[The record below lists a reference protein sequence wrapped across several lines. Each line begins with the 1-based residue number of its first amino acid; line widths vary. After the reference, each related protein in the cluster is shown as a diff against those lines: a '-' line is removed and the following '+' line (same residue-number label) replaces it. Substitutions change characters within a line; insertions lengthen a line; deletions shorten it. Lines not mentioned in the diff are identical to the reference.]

1 MSPTRNKI
9 FSKNGGLKGG
19 GKKVLCD
26 ICKTDVEPDQVIHIT
41 GTYYPNKKYKCRDK
55 TRCEQNKR
63 EAAEKK
69 KPTASTSKETGADRR
84 ERQRLQE
91 LSELA
96 RIEYTKKVEEA
107 RVAEEERLARLEE
120 ARVAEEERLARL
132 EEQRLARLEEERLAR
147 LEEER
152 ITRLEE
158 YNELKQDAMI
168 KSIINL
174 LKKQLYMTPLAT
186 VKANREN
193 YIKLWHYMNQFGDSY
208 DPLFPDGKPIDAS
221 INYRRI
227 DYKKQQD
234 RRAFNRIKKYEDAA
248 AESMSDEYSK
258 NRFLGSKILISY
270 NSDSINKNIVKE
282 TGSFL
287 TSPNSIVI
295 HCTTLKRD
303 ENDLHGSVFSKGPP
317 SNFFGHVTV
326 NIVRNL
332 SSDQIDA
339 INNLTRVTGG
349 VKRNATN
356 FEKEDY
362 ELEIGGNIYHYGIM
376 NPTDTAVRS
385 WETVY
390 NRAGGTSA
398 QKIKNFTLTD
408 TVKFFPDHNNVETLM
423 KEYYLKCILTC
434 PPNIVFDGSKLSY
447 RDLTDWGPPQI
458 LWEEGRGSS
467 LA

>member
-1 MSPTRNKI
+1 MSPKR
-9 FSKNGGLKGG
+9 NGGLKGG
-19 GKKVLCD
+19 GKKVFCD
-26 ICKTDVEPDQVIHIT
+26 ICKTDVEDQVIHIS
-41 GTYYPNKKYKCRDK
+41 GTYYPNQKYKCRDK
-55 TRCEQNKR
+55 TRCDQNKR

-69 KPTASTSKETGADRR
+69 KTTASTSKGESSAERRQR
-84 ERQRLQE
+84 ERVESLPAE
-91 LSELA
+91 AL
-96 RIEYTKKVEEA
+96 IEYTKKLEEA
-107 RVAEEERLARLEE
+107 RVAEQERQAKVEE

-168 KSIINL
+168 KSIIKL
-174 LKKQLYMTPLAT
+174 LKKQLYMTSFAT

-208 DPLFPDGKPIDAS
+208 DPLFPDDKTIDAS

-227 DYKKQQD
+227 DYKNQQD
-234 RRAFNRIKKYEDAA
+234 RKAFNRIKKYEEAA
-248 AESMSDEYSK
+248 AESMRDEYNK

-295 HCTTLKRD
+295 HCTTLKRN
-303 ENDLHGSVFSKGPP
+303 ENDIHGSVFLKGPP

-332 SSDQIDA
+332 SSKDIDD
-339 INNLTRVTGG
+339 INNLTRVTEG
-349 VKRNATN
+349 VRRSATN

-376 NPTDTAVRS
+376 NPTDTDVRS

-390 NRAGGTSA
+390 NTRTGTTSTRN
-398 QKIKNFTLTD
+398 IKNFELTD
-408 TVKFFPDHNNVETLM
+408 TVAFFPAHNNVETLM

-447 RDLTDWGPPQI
+447 RDLTDWGSPQI

>member
-1 MSPTRNKI
+1 MSPTR
-9 FSKNGGLKGG
+9 NGGLKGG

-26 ICKTDVEPDQVIHIT
+26 ICKTNVERDEARDLF
-41 GTYYPNKKYKCRDK
+41 GDKRGKFKCKDE
-55 TRCEQNKR
+55 TRCAQRKR
-63 EAAEKK
+63 EEAAKK
-69 KPTASTSKETGADRR
+69 NTATASTSKETGADRR
-84 ERQRLQE
+84 ERERLE
-91 LSELA
+91 ALSELA
-96 RIEYTKKVEEA
+96 RIEYTKKV
-107 RVAEEERLARLEE
+107 EE

-147 LEEER
+147 LKE
-152 ITRLEE
+152 RLEE
-158 YNELKQDAMI
+158 YNVLKQDAMI
-168 KSIINL
+168 TSIISL
-174 LKKQLYMTPLAT
+174 LKKQLYMTPLAA

-208 DPLFPDGKPIDAS
+208 DPLFPDDKPIDDS
-221 INYRRI
+221 INDRRI
-227 DYKKQQD
+227 DYKNQQD
-234 RRAFNRIKKYEDAA
+234 RRAFNRIKKYEKAA
-248 AESMSDEYSK
+248 AESMIDEFSK
-258 NRFLGSKILISY
+258 NTFLGSKILISY
-270 NSDSINKNIVKE
+270 NSDSINKNIVTE
-282 TGSFL
+282 TGLFL
-287 TSPNSIVI
+287 PSPNSIVI

-303 ENDLHGSVFSKGPP
+303 ENDLQGSVFSKGPP

-332 SSDQIDA
+332 SSDQIYD

-376 NPTDTAVRS
+376 KPTDTAVRS

-390 NRAGGTSA
+390 NRTGGTSA
-398 QKIKNFTLTD
+398 QRIRNFTLTDTD

-434 PPNIVFDGSKLSY
+434 PTNIVFDGSKLSY